1 MIERAHGLSVK
12 EHCELLEVSRSSI
25 YYRPKAVSE
34 ADLALGRR
42 IDELHLERPFLGSRR
57 IRDRLA
63 REGMRVNRKRTQRQM
78 GLLTVYPKRRT
89 SQPAVGHKIYP
100 YLLRDLTIDRPNQ
113 VWAPD
118 LCYIPLAKGN
128 LYLVALMDWARRKVL
143 SWELSNTCD
152 TPFCLTA
159 LERALRTYGTPEIFN
174 TDQGAQFTSELFTG
188 LLQEAGIQ
196 ISMDG
201 RGRWLDNVF
210 VERLWRSLKYEEVY
224 LKAYETVAEAR
235 RGIGLWFEFYNSQRP
250 HQALDRLTPD
260 EVYAGLTSLP
270 EAA

>member
-1 MIERAHGLSVK
+1 
-12 EHCELLEVSRSSI
+12 
-25 YYRPKAVSE
+25 
-34 ADLALGRR
+34 
-42 IDELHLERPFLGSRR
+42 
-57 IRDRLA
+57 
-63 REGMRVNRKRTQRQM
+63 
-78 GLLTVYPKRRT
+78 
-89 SQPAVGHKIYP
+89 
-100 YLLRDLTIDRPNQ
+100 
-113 VWAPD
+113 
-118 LCYIPLAKGN
+118 
-128 LYLVALMDWARRKVL
+128 MDWASRKVL

-188 LLQEAGIQ
+188 RLQEARIQ

>member
-1 MIERAHGLSVK
+1 MGDR
-12 EHCELLEVSRSSI
+12 RSST
-25 YYRPKAVSE
+25 
-34 ADLALGRR
+34 
-42 IDELHLERPFLGSRR
+42 
-57 IRDRLA
+57 
-63 REGMRVNRKRTQRQM
+63 RTR
-78 GLLTVYPKRRT
+78 
-89 SQPAVGHKIYP
+89 
-100 YLLRDLTIDRPNQ
+100 
-113 VWAPD
+113 
-118 LCYIPLAKGN
+118 
-128 LYLVALMDWARRKVL
+128 
-143 SWELSNTCD
+143 
-152 TPFCLTA
+152 A
-159 LERALRTYGTPEIFN
+159 LE
-174 TDQGAQFTSELFTG
+174 FTSELFTG